1 MRAKVFFVACL
12 KCAAK
17 LASGVFCASVE
28 SGLQAE
34 INLTMP
40 RYYRVILNKS
50 PISLRGVLHFLA
62 KIKYL

>member
-12 KCAAK
+12 NCAAK

-28 SGLQAE
+28 SGLQAG